1 VAGKQAKRLTS
12 ELTHL
17 STSQCAAVLGVSPP
31 TLRSWTSTETFP
43 KKDSR
48 GNFCVRDVVYWY
60 LLNRADKQVQRES
73 FEMLAFRLDVKLP
86 GQESADPPSGAADES
101 LKDPVFKTPMERLE
115 YQTKLAKFE
124 REMGDVVR
132 IHHVEN
138 MLGRMFRKV
147 REMLESISRETGR
160 PVGRGMEGIVTD
172 TMEELSSMKSGVSGD
187 NDLR

>member
-1 VAGKQAKRLTS
+1 MAGKQAKRLTS

-17 STSQCAAVLGVSPP
+17 PKSQCASILGVSSQ
-31 TLRSWTSTETFP
+31 TIRSWSSLETFP
-43 KKDSR
+43 KPDSH
-48 GNFCVRDVVYWY
+48 GNLCVRDVVYWY
-60 LLNRADKQVQRES
+60 LLNRADKNVQRES
-73 FEMLAFRLDVKLP
+73 FEMLAFRLEVKLP
-86 GQESADPPSGAADES
+86 GHESADAQSGGADES

-132 IHHVEN
+132 ISHVEN
-138 MLGRMFRKV
+138 LIGRMFRKV

-160 PVGRGMEGIVTD
+160 PVGKGMEGIVSD
-172 TMEELSSMKSGVSGD
+172 TMDELASMNSGVSGD

>member
-1 VAGKQAKRLTS
+1 MAGKQAKRLTS

-17 STSQCAAVLGVSPP
+17 PKSQCASVLGVSAQ
-31 TLRSWTSTETFP
+31 TLRSWTGLETFP
-43 KKDSR
+43 KPDSR
-48 GNFCVRDVVYWY
+48 GNICVRDLVYWY
-60 LLNRADKQVQRES
+60 LLNRADKKVQRES

-86 GQESADPPSGAADES
+86 GQESADSPSGAADES
-101 LKDPVFKTPMERLE
+101 LKDPVFKTPIERLE

-160 PVGRGMEGIVTD
+160 PVGRGMEGIVSD
-172 TMEELSSMKSGVSGD
+172 TMEELSSMNSGVSGD

>member
-1 VAGKQAKRLTS
+1 MAGKQAKRLTS

-17 STSQCAAVLGVSPP
+17 PASQCAAILGVSAP
-31 TLRSWTSTETFP
+31 TLRGWTSVETFP
-43 KKDSR
+43 KKDGR

-60 LLNRADKQVQRES
+60 LVNRADKQVQRES
-73 FEMLAFRLDVKLP
+73 FEMLAFRLNVKLP
-86 GQESADPPSGAADES
+86 GQESAGAPDGAADES

-132 IHHVEN
+132 ISHVEN
-138 MLGRMFRKV
+138 LIGRMFRKV

-160 PVGRGMEGIVTD
+160 PVGKGMEGIVSD
-172 TMEELSSMKSGVSGD
+172 TMEELASMNSGVSVD
-187 NDLR
+187 HDLR